1 MIVAGGS
8 MSSSL
13 QILAYDDTPL
23 GVLCLRKREL
33 LSRPG
38 TFVTEITL
46 NHEFLMSS
54 YHTDSEK
61 ALSRIGVEMHGG
73 ADLDVMVGGLGLGYT
88 AKAALDTGQV
98 RSLEVVEILPQVIHW
113 LQDGLVPLS
122 GELNED
128 DRFAAGEGDA
138 YRRLA
143 CSPSTRH
150 DLILIDIDHSPDD
163 RLGTVD
169 STFYSEAGLHS
180 ASQHLQVG
188 GVLGVWSYEE
198 SDSLT
203 AAMNQVFEEVRVEP
217 VRHENELIDQVQTDW
232 LYFGKRSSHG
242 N

>member
-1 MIVAGGS
+1 
-8 MSSSL
+8 MSSSI
-13 QILAYDDTPL
+13 QILAFDETPL
-23 GVLCLRKREL
+23 GVLCLRRREL

-54 YHTDSEK
+54 YHTDSER
-61 ALSRIGVEMHGG
+61 ALSRIGIEMHGG
-73 ADLDVMVGGLGLGYT
+73 TDLDVMVGGLGLGYT

-98 RSLEVVEILPQVIHW
+98 QSLEVVEILPQVIAW

-122 GELNED
+122 EELNKD
-128 DRFAAGEGDA
+128 DRFDAGEGDA
-138 YRRLA
+138 YQRLA
-143 CSPSTRH
+143 GPPATRH

-169 STFYSEAGLHS
+169 ASFYSEAGLRS
-180 ASQHLQVG
+180 AHQHLQEG

-203 AAMNQVFEEVRVEP
+203 AAMNQVFDEVQVEP

-232 LYFGKRSSHG
+232 LYFGKRRSINS
-242 N
+242 